1 MDFWLTSYEL
11 QKQPSRGVLRKR
23 CSENMQQIDRR
34 TPMPKRDFNKVTK
47 QIHTSAWVF
56 SYKFAAY
63 FPNIFVLEHLLMAAS
78 GVASYELRVAIYCT
92 SYVLL
97 FTYELRVITYC
108 TIYELIFTYELR
120 VTIYCTSH
128 ELNLSHGLRVTIYC
142 TS

>member
-1 MDFWLTSYEL
+1 M
-11 QKQPSRGVLRKR
+11 K
-23 CSENMQQIDRR
+23 QIDRR

-120 VTIYCTSH
+120 VTIYCTSWDCYVDCAKF
-128 ELNLSHGLRVTIYC
+128 LYYISYSFLGLVFFKIKYF
-142 TS
+142 